1 MADTLAYNLSQL
13 TAKVEGLPI
22 SFIVLADNG
31 YRPTEKLVTPYCG
44 AEGQDPDNATFN
56 FYLSQLR
63 IRIEMCFGLLTAK
76 WRILRENQ
84 EGSIET
90 ITKVIEACL
99 LLHNFVIERGALYD
113 NEVFGEVSDAV
124 IRAHIRNCTPPAERN
139 NGDTVVRV
147 PLEPIEGVS
156 QTRDALRDFIKSR
169 GYIRPGHN
177 VARNA
182 GRGID
187 H

>member
-1 MADTLAYNLSQL
+1 MAH
-13 TAKVEGLPI
+13 E
-22 SFIVLADNG
+22 
-31 YRPTEKLVTPYCG
+31 
-44 AEGQDPDNATFN
+44 
-56 FYLSQLR
+56 
-63 IRIEMCFGLLTAK
+63 IRYSE
-76 WRILRENQ
+76 
-84 EGSIET
+84 
-90 ITKVIEACL
+90 
-99 LLHNFVIERGALYD
+99 D
-113 NEVFGEVSDAV
+113 NEITSNDPNGRLYVARQPRFPD
-124 IRAHIRNCTPPAERN
+124 PPAERN

-169 GYIRPGHN
+169 GYTRPGHN